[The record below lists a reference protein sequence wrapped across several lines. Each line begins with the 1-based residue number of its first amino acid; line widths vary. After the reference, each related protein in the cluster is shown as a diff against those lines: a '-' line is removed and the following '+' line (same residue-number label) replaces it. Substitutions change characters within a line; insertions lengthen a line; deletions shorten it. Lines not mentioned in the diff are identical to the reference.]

1 MILDFEIPKAHTKP
15 ARKVTHP
22 FRFQTNEGNCAP
34 SSLRSLHHSLSV
46 TPELHFLSLSH
57 VQSGFSLPLLT
68 PQEMVAGLFTNNNLL
83 HDESELTS
91 GRMLASHVHFLLQST
106 EESYVQPL
114 AQRIVG
120 SGHTKYSF
128 GHYLNKEV
136 SERSG
141 DRFPGIGTLVANST
155 SIRHVLTTT
164 SRQFNKMFRVK
175 FGVHG
180 YSKR

>member
-1 MILDFEIPKAHTKP
+1 L
-15 ARKVTHP
+15 
-22 FRFQTNEGNCAP
+22 
-34 SSLRSLHHSLSV
+34 
-46 TPELHFLSLSH
+46 LSLSH
-57 VQSGFSLPLLT
+57 VRSDFSLPSLT
-68 PQEMVAGLFTNNNLL
+68 PQELVDALYTDNNLL
-83 HDESELTS
+83 HDKREWAS
-91 GRMLASHVHFLLQST
+91 GRTLASHAHFLLRGT
-106 EESYVQPL
+106 EECYVRPL